1 MVTVDRGGRLGKP
14 CGLSVPS
21 LGRAK
26 PPWHMPQPEPENEI
40 WGRPYTDI
48 WDLHHSAKNTWKR
61 KMFRV
66 SCCFFTSGRKSEY
79 QNSLRIYIHH
89 ILVKHTPILKSRL
102 TIFAFVKWLELG

>member
-1 MVTVDRGGRLGKP
+1 MV
-14 CGLSVPS
+14 LSVPS

-26 PPWHMPQPEPENEI
+26 PPWHMPQPEPENGI
-40 WGRPYTDI
+40 WGRPHTDTR
-48 WDLHHSAKNTWKR
+48 DLHHGAKNYMEKENVQG
-61 KMFRV
+61 FV
-66 SCCFFTSGRKSEY
+66 LLFCFFFTSGIKSEY

>member
-1 MVTVDRGGRLGKP
+1 MVAVDRGRGLGKP

-26 PPWHMPQPEPENEI
+26 PPWHSQS
-40 WGRPYTDI
+40 
-48 WDLHHSAKNTWKR
+48 LKR
-61 KMFRV
+61 DVGKEGHALILGTFTTVPKVHGKGKCSGFRAV
-66 SCCFFTSGRKSEY
+66 FTSGIKSEY

>member
-1 MVTVDRGGRLGKP
+1 VTVGRGRGLRKP
-14 CGLSVPS
+14 WDLSVPS

-26 PPWHMPQPEPENEI
+26 PPWHMPQSEPEEGI
-40 WGRPYTDI
+40 RGRPYTDT
-48 WDLHHSAKNTWKR
+48 WDLHHGAKNTLKR
-61 KMFRV
+61 KTFRV
-66 SCCFFTSGRKSEY
+66 SCCFFTSGIKSEY

>member
-1 MVTVDRGGRLGKP
+1 MVTVDGGGRLGKP

-26 PPWHMPQPEPENEI
+26 PPWHMPQPEPENGI
-40 WGRPYTDI
+40 RGRPYTDT
-48 WDLHHSAKNTWKR
+48 WDLHHSAKHTWKR

-66 SCCFFTSGRKSEY
+66 SCCFFTSGIKSEY